1 MQHVMRQSSLGW
13 LNAIQHKVL
22 KVSLFLML
30 IASFWFTAGVQAEQK
45 KQLGDWDIHYIAF
58 NSTFL
63 TPDVARAAN
72 LSRNK
77 NNAIINISV
86 LDTQTQQAQ
95 AVTIGG
101 IARNLLGQQRDL
113 VFREIKDGDAI
124 YYIAVMPFRNEEQ
137 LRFSLDIR
145 QGTKRQQLNFE
156 QKLYTE

>member
-1 MQHVMRQSSLGW
+1 MLCSL
-13 LNAIQHKVL
+13 
-22 KVSLFLML
+22 LFS
-30 IASFWFTAGVQAEQK
+30 AAANAEQK
-45 KQLGDWDIHYIAF
+45 QQLGDWDVHYIAF

-63 TPDVARAAN
+63 TPQVAQAAN

-86 LDTQTQQAQ
+86 LDSQTQQAQ
-95 AVTIGG
+95 QVQIGG

-113 VFREIKDGDAI
+113 VFREVKDGDAI

>member
-1 MQHVMRQSSLGW
+1 MQQRTTHYL
-13 LNAIQHKVL
+13 LYL
-22 KVSLFLML
+22 LML
-30 IASFWFTAGVQAEQK
+30 SSFLFAGTLQAEQK

-63 TPDVARAAN
+63 TPEVARAAN

-95 AVTIGG
+95 AVFISG
-101 IARNLLGQQRDL
+101 IARNLLGQQRSL
-113 VFREIKDGDAI
+113 TFREIKDGAAI

-137 LRFSLDIR
+137 FRFSLDIR
-145 QGTKRQQLNFE
+145 QGNTRQQLNFE

>member
-1 MQHVMRQSSLGW
+1 MRTPIQQMLLTFISL
-13 LNAIQHKVL
+13 
-22 KVSLFLML
+22 SLWSL
-30 IASFWFTAGVQAEQK
+30 ASLLLASHAYAEQK
-45 KQLGDWDIHYIAF
+45 QQLGDWDVHYIAF

-63 TPDVARAAN
+63 TPQVAKATN

-86 LDTQTQQAQ
+86 LESQTQQAQ
-95 AVTIGG
+95 AVQIGG

-113 VFREIKDGDAI
+113 VFREVKDGDAI

-137 LRFSLDIR
+137 FRFSLDIR
-145 QGTKRQQLNFE
+145 QGNKRQQLNFE

>member
-1 MQHVMRQSSLGW
+1 MQKHIEKTAATIACIGLLLCG
-13 LNAIQHKVL
+13 
-22 KVSLFLML
+22 LFLSAM
-30 IASFWFTAGVQAEQK
+30 ANAEQK
-45 KQLGDWDIHYIAF
+45 QQLGDWDVHYIAF

-63 TPDVARAAN
+63 TPQVAKAAN

-86 LDTQTQQAQ
+86 LDSQTQQAQ
-95 AVTIGG
+95 QVQIGG

-113 VFREIKDGDAI
+113 VFREVKDGEAI

-137 LRFSLDIR
+137 LRFSLEIR

>member
-1 MQHVMRQSSLGW
+1 MQKRHDITLSTMRYLG
-13 LNAIQHKVL
+13 
-22 KVSLFLML
+22 LFLL
-30 IASFWFTAGVQAEQK
+30 CQLLFLTAVHAEQK
-45 KQLGDWDIHYIAF
+45 QQLGDWDVHYIAF

-63 TPDVARAAN
+63 TPQVAKAAN

-86 LDTQTQQAQ
+86 LDSQTQQAQ
-95 AVTIGG
+95 QVQIGG

-113 VFREIKDGDAI
+113 VFREVKDGEAI

-137 LRFSLDIR
+137 LRFSLDLR

>member
-1 MQHVMRQSSLGW
+1 MRTPIQQMLLTLISL
-13 LNAIQHKVL
+13 
-22 KVSLFLML
+22 SLWSL
-30 IASFWFTAGVQAEQK
+30 ASLLLASHAYAEQK
-45 KQLGDWDIHYIAF
+45 QKLGDWDVHYIAF

-63 TPDVARAAN
+63 TPQVAKATN

-86 LDTQTQQAQ
+86 LESQTQQAQ
-95 AVTIGG
+95 AVQIGG

-113 VFREIKDGDAI
+113 VFREVKDGDAI

-137 LRFSLDIR
+137 YRFSLDIR
-145 QGTKRQQLNFE
+145 QGNTRQQLNFE

>member
-1 MQHVMRQSSLGW
+1 MQQRTTHYL
-13 LNAIQHKVL
+13 LYL
-22 KVSLFLML
+22 LML
-30 IASFWFTAGVQAEQK
+30 SSFLFAGTLQAEQK

-63 TPDVARAAN
+63 TPEVARAAN

-95 AVTIGG
+95 AVIISG
-101 IARNLLGQQRDL
+101 IARNLLGQQRSL
-113 VFREIKDGDAI
+113 TFREIKDGAAI

-137 LRFSLDIR
+137 FRFSLDIR
-145 QGTKRQQLNFE
+145 QGNTRQQLNFE

>member
-1 MQHVMRQSSLGW
+1 MQQRAPQWLLYLVMLSSL
-13 LNAIQHKVL
+13 LF
-22 KVSLFLML
+22 VSSLH
-30 IASFWFTAGVQAEQK
+30 AEQK

-63 TPDVARAAN
+63 TPEVARAAN

-86 LDTQTQQAQ
+86 LDTASQQAQ
-95 AVTIGG
+95 EVIISG
-101 IARNLLGQQRDL
+101 IARNLLGQQRNL
-113 VFREIKDGDAI
+113 TFREIKDGAAI

-137 LRFSLDIR
+137 FRFSLDIR
-145 QGTKRQQLNFE
+145 QGNKRQQLNFE

>member
-1 MQHVMRQSSLGW
+1 
-13 LNAIQHKVL
+13 
-22 KVSLFLML
+22 ML
-30 IASFWFTAGVQAEQK
+30 ISMQKLASYLLGVVLVMGASLLFSASVQAEQK

-63 TPDVARAAN
+63 TPQVARAAN

-86 LDTQTQQAQ
+86 LDSQTQQAQ
-95 AVTIGG
+95 EVHIGG

-113 VFREIKDGDAI
+113 VFREIKEGDAI

-137 LRFSLDIR
+137 LRFSLEIR

>member
-1 MQHVMRQSSLGW
+1 MQQRTTHYL
-13 LNAIQHKVL
+13 LYL
-22 KVSLFLML
+22 LML
-30 IASFWFTAGVQAEQK
+30 SSFLFAGTLQAEQK

-63 TPDVARAAN
+63 SPEVARAAN

-95 AVTIGG
+95 AVIISG
-101 IARNLLGQQRDL
+101 IARNLLGQQRSL
-113 VFREIKDGDAI
+113 TFREIKDGAAI

-137 LRFSLDIR
+137 FRFSLDIR
-145 QGTKRQQLNFE
+145 QGNTRQQLNFE

>member
-1 MQHVMRQSSLGW
+1 MQKKHTVTTLKQSYFGL
-13 LNAIQHKVL
+13 LL
-22 KVSLFLML
+22 LCTLLFSTL
-30 IASFWFTAGVQAEQK
+30 VQAEQK
-45 KQLGDWDIHYIAF
+45 QQLGDWDVHYIAF

-63 TPDVARAAN
+63 TPQVAQAAN

-86 LDTQTQQAQ
+86 LDSQTQQAQ
-95 AVTIGG
+95 QVKIGG

-113 VFREIKDGDAI
+113 VFREVKDGAAI

>member
-1 MQHVMRQSSLGW
+1 MRTPIQQMLLTFISLSLWSLSSL
-13 LNAIQHKVL
+13 LL
-22 KVSLFLML
+22 
-30 IASFWFTAGVQAEQK
+30 ASHAYAEQK
-45 KQLGDWDIHYIAF
+45 QQLGDWDVHYIAF

-63 TPDVARAAN
+63 TPQIAKATN

-86 LDTQTQQAQ
+86 LESQTQQAQ
-95 AVTIGG
+95 AVQIGG

-113 VFREIKDGDAI
+113 VFREVKDGDAI

-137 LRFSLDIR
+137 FRFSLDIR
-145 QGTKRQQLNFE
+145 QGNKRQQLNFE

>member
-1 MQHVMRQSSLGW
+1 MRTPLQPML
-13 LNAIQHKVL
+13 LTF
-22 KVSLFLML
+22 VSLSLWL
-30 IASFWFTAGVQAEQK
+30 LASFVLTSHAYAEQK
-45 KQLGDWDIHYIAF
+45 QQLGDWDVHYIAC

-63 TPDVARAAN
+63 TPPVANAAN

-86 LDTQTQQAQ
+86 LESQTQQAQ
-95 AVTIGG
+95 AVQIGG

-113 VFREIKDGDAI
+113 VFREVRDGDAI

-137 LRFSLDIR
+137 FRFSLDIR
-145 QGTKRQQLNFE
+145 QGNKRQQLNFE

>member
-1 MQHVMRQSSLGW
+1 MQQRTTHYL
-13 LNAIQHKVL
+13 LYL
-22 KVSLFLML
+22 LML
-30 IASFWFTAGVQAEQK
+30 SSFLFAGTLQAEQK

-63 TPDVARAAN
+63 TPEVARAAN

-95 AVTIGG
+95 AVIISG
-101 IARNLLGQQRDL
+101 IARNLLGQQRSL
-113 VFREIKDGDAI
+113 TFREIKDGAVI

-137 LRFSLDIR
+137 FRFSLDIR
-145 QGTKRQQLNFE
+145 QGNTRQQLNFE